1 MSYFKFRASACLFI
15 ISLMLVLSAC
25 ATSGGGTVTESGQ
38 SIAPKNTSTGDEA
51 ATRTYE
57 SDKGTITLPE
67 HPRRVV
73 VAVGDYVGDVLALG
87 ITPVG
92 APDTV
97 FDTPY
102 YKKYLNGV
110 ENIGDSS
117 ALSLEKVT
125 ALKPDLIIT
134 YDEKAYE
141 NLKKIAPTVFIPY
154 GKYQYKDR
162 LMELGKVLNKE
173 QEAKNCLAD
182 FATKIAEKKQA
193 LSDVI
198 DSGKKIAI
206 FEITG
211 KELYLYGK
219 SYGRG
224 GAILYDELG
233 LHAPEKVEKA
243 AFEKGW
249 ASISIEALPEM
260 LGDADYLM
268 LGIRGDGT
276 DQGKDI
282 LSKSV
287 WKNLSAIKSGKVYQY
302 SIDDF
307 YFQDPIA
314 LTYQLELISD
324 FLVSKK

>member
-1 MSYFKFRASACLFI
+1 MNNFKFRISACLLI
-15 ISLMLVLSAC
+15 ISFMLVLSAC
-25 ATSGGGTVTESGQ
+25 ATNGGGMATDKGTTADSKT
-38 SIAPKNTSTGDEA
+38 ASTGDAA

-57 SDKGTITLPE
+57 SDKGTVTIPE
-67 HPRRVV
+67 HPQRVV
-73 VAVGDYVGDVLALG
+73 VAVDDYVGDVLALG
-87 ITPVG
+87 MTPVG

-97 FDTPY
+97 FDAPY

-125 ALKPDLIIT
+125 TLNPDLIIT

-154 GKYQYKDR
+154 GAYNYKDR

-173 QEAKNCLAD
+173 QEAKKCLAD
-182 FATKIAEKKQA
+182 FAAKIAEKKQA

-233 LHAPEKVEKA
+233 LHAPAKVEKA
-243 AFEKGW
+243 AFKQGW
-249 ASISIEALPEM
+249 ASISMEALPEM

-268 LGIRGDGT
+268 LGIRGDGV

-282 LSKSV
+282 ESKSV
-287 WKNLSAIKSGKVYQY
+287 WKNLSAVKAGKVYQY

-314 LTYQLELISD
+314 LNYQLELLSD
-324 FLVSKK
+324 FLISKK

>member
-1 MSYFKFRASACLFI
+1 MNYSNIRVSACFFL
-15 ISLMLVLSAC
+15 ISLVLVLSAC
-25 ATSGGGTVTESGQ
+25 ATSGNGNSAVDGQ
-38 SIAPKNTSTGDEA
+38 TADSKTASTSDAT

-57 SDKGTITLPE
+57 SDKGTVTLPE
-67 HPRRVV
+67 HPQRVV

-87 ITPVG
+87 VTPVG

-97 FDTPY
+97 FNAPY

-125 ALKPDLIIT
+125 TLSPDLIIT
-134 YDEKAYE
+134 YDDKAYE

-154 GKYQYKDR
+154 GRYDYKNR

-173 QEAKNCLAD
+173 QEAKECLAD
-182 FATKIAEKKQA
+182 FTAKIAEKKQA

-198 DSGKKIAI
+198 NSGKKIAI

-224 GAILYDELG
+224 GAILYDGLG

-243 AFEKGW
+243 AFKKGW
-249 ASISIEALPEM
+249 ASISLEALPEM

-268 LGIRGDGT
+268 LGIRGDGV

-282 LSKSV
+282 ESKSV
-287 WKNLSAIKSGKVYQY
+287 WKNLPAVKAAKVYPY

-314 LTYQLELISD
+314 LTYQLERISD
-324 FLVSKK
+324 FLISKK

>member
-1 MSYFKFRASACLFI
+1 MNYLKFRTLACLLI

-25 ATSGGGTVTESGQ
+25 ATNGGGMATDNGTTADSKT
-38 SIAPKNTSTGDEA
+38 ASTGNEI

-57 SDKGTITLPE
+57 SDKGTVTIPE
-67 HPRRVV
+67 HPQRVV

-97 FDTPY
+97 FDAPY

-110 ENIGDSS
+110 ENIGNSS

-125 ALKPDLIIT
+125 TLNPDLIIT

-154 GKYQYKDR
+154 GTYNYKDR

-173 QEAKNCLAD
+173 QEAKKCLAD
-182 FATKIAEKKQA
+182 FASRIAEKKQA

-198 DSGKKIAI
+198 ESDKKIAI

-224 GAILYDELG
+224 GAVLYDELG
-233 LHAPEKVEKA
+233 LHAPAKVEKV
-243 AFEKGW
+243 AFKQGW
-249 ASISIEALPEM
+249 ASISMEALPEM

-268 LGIRGDGT
+268 LGIRGDGVE
-276 DQGKDI
+276 QGKDI
-282 LSKSV
+282 ESKSV
-287 WKNLSAIKSGKVYQY
+287 WKNIPSVKAGKIYQY

-314 LTYQLELISD
+314 LNYQLELISD
-324 FLVSKK
+324 FLISKK

>member
-1 MSYFKFRASACLFI
+1 MNYLKFRTSACLLI

-25 ATSGGGTVTESGQ
+25 ATNAGGMATDSGTTADSKT
-38 SIAPKNTSTGDEA
+38 ASTGDA
-51 ATRTYE
+51 ADTRTYK
-57 SDKGTITLPE
+57 SDKGTVTIPE
-67 HPRRVV
+67 HPQRVV

-97 FDTPY
+97 FDAPY

-125 ALKPDLIIT
+125 TLNPDLIIT
-134 YDEKAYE
+134 YDEKAYG
-141 NLKKIAPTVFIPY
+141 NLRKIAPTVFIPY
-154 GKYQYKDR
+154 GKYKYKDR
-162 LMELGKVLNKE
+162 LMELGKVLKKE

-182 FATKIAEKKQA
+182 FAAKIAEKKQA

-233 LHAPEKVEKA
+233 LRAPAKVEKV
-243 AFEKGW
+243 AFEQGW
-249 ASISIEALPEM
+249 ASISMEALPEM
-260 LGDADYLM
+260 LGDTDYLM
-268 LGIRGDGT
+268 LGIRGDGV

-282 LSKSV
+282 ESKSV
-287 WKNLSAIKSGKVYQY
+287 WKNLPAVKAGKVYQY

-314 LTYQLELISD
+314 LNYQLELISD
-324 FLVSKK
+324 FLISKK